1 MNISTFAV
9 KRPITTLMVILSI
22 VVIGIISLYRIPL
35 LYLPEISGHSLRV
48 NVPYK
53 SSSPQEVED
62 LITLHIED
70 ALGTVKHVDIIES
83 TSTDIS
89 SDVTLVFDL
98 GTDMDIATL
107 EVRDKIEQ
115 IRHKLPEDIEN
126 MRIFRFK
133 SGDLPVVEFSVSIR
147 GEISELYD
155 IVEDVLKPR
164 IQRINGVAN
173 VNVLGIEQKQLFIEL
188 DLERLKSHKI
198 DTFALRRHLRLS
210 NINVSAGDITEGSTK
225 YIIHTIGEFQ
235 NVNEVANLPVNEKGI
250 RLSDVADV
258 RFDFP
263 TKKTYQRLQGRNA
276 VKVRV
281 MKSSDAN
288 MVAVAREVIS
298 TLNKIKADPKMDK
311 LEIYV
316 YRDRS
321 QPILERLKNLRNAGF
336 LGGSLVI
343 FILFFFLRNIRSA
356 MIITAAIPIS
366 VLCTFGLMF
375 LLRRFAGSEVTL
387 NIISLTGLMLA
398 IGMLVDPAIVV
409 LENIFRHKQEN
420 NLGAKEAAIT
430 GSNEVSTAI
439 IAATATTIC
448 VFVPLVFLSRSRMG
462 IFMHDFG
469 LSICSA
475 LVSSLFVAL
484 TLIPLVASRLLKF
497 SAATNDRKE
506 NNKNI
511 EESQSSQYH
520 VKNYPLSTPSQG
532 RDKGEVIKSD
542 RTLTDFENMQKSFL
556 IKYLSD
562 PYAKLIE
569 LTLRF
574 RWITAV
580 ITILI
585 VILAYYLY
593 GHLEKGVVREGIY
606 REVHLQVDT
615 PKSYGIDD
623 TKILFERLEGI
634 LQESKDVLEIKTIS
648 SSFDRSGG
656 SLAIYLVKQDE
667 AKRSVSTL
675 SEEIRH
681 LLPVIPGVKYRRLFR
696 RGPDGKEVSI
706 EIKGRNMHT
715 LTRLADDIKER
726 LATIPDLNEIDT
738 NLEKGKDEIIV
749 AIDREKAKKYRLTSE
764 RIAFGISGS
773 LGSRAVSK
781 FKVEDKE
788 IDINLQLKEED
799 RQRLDQ
805 LKNLE
810 FEDTEKKGVVLGR
823 VADFKRRIGP
833 KAIERKD
840 RKPIVIITANYKE
853 KGLEKIREEIKTKMA
868 DFSLPAGYVWS
879 LGEEFKRY
887 ERAEAE
893 SRFGLILAII
903 LIYLIMA
910 SLFESYIHPL
920 TILLTIPFAFT
931 GVAIVFFL
939 ADLPLDSLSRL
950 GLLLLCGLVVNN
962 AIVLIDYVNRLRR
975 SGMDKYDAIVKGG
988 RDRLRP
994 ILMTSFTTIFGL
1006 LPMILPLLIPVLYGP
1021 FEGREKIWAPVGLVV
1036 ISGLITSTI
1045 LTLIIMP
1052 TIYSLI
1058 DDLGRW
1064 MKKLFVV
1071 A

>member
-1 MNISTFAV
+1 
-9 KRPITTLMVILSI
+9 
-22 VVIGIISLYRIPL
+22 
-35 LYLPEISGHSLRV
+35 
-48 NVPYK
+48 
-53 SSSPQEVED
+53 
-62 LITLHIED
+62 
-70 ALGTVKHVDIIES
+70 
-83 TSTDIS
+83 
-89 SDVTLVFDL
+89 
-98 GTDMDIATL
+98 
-107 EVRDKIEQ
+107 
-115 IRHKLPEDIEN
+115 
-126 MRIFRFK
+126 
-133 SGDLPVVEFSVSIR
+133 
-147 GEISELYD
+147 
-155 IVEDVLKPR
+155 
-164 IQRINGVAN
+164 
-173 VNVLGIEQKQLFIEL
+173 
-188 DLERLKSHKI
+188 
-198 DTFALRRHLRLS
+198 
-210 NINVSAGDITEGSTK
+210 
-225 YIIHTIGEFQ
+225 
-235 NVNEVANLPVNEKGI
+235 
-250 RLSDVADV
+250 
-258 RFDFP
+258 
-263 TKKTYQRLQGRNA
+263 
-276 VKVRV
+276 
-281 MKSSDAN
+281 
-288 MVAVAREVIS
+288 
-298 TLNKIKADPKMDK
+298 
-311 LEIYV
+311 
-316 YRDRS
+316 
-321 QPILERLKNLRNAGF
+321 
-336 LGGSLVI
+336 
-343 FILFFFLRNIRSA
+343 
-356 MIITAAIPIS
+356 
-366 VLCTFGLMF
+366 
-375 LLRRFAGSEVTL
+375 
-387 NIISLTGLMLA
+387 
-398 IGMLVDPAIVV
+398 
-409 LENIFRHKQEN
+409 
-420 NLGAKEAAIT
+420 
-430 GSNEVSTAI
+430 
-439 IAATATTIC
+439 
-448 VFVPLVFLSRSRMG
+448 
-462 IFMHDFG
+462 
-469 LSICSA
+469 
-475 LVSSLFVAL
+475 
-484 TLIPLVASRLLKF
+484 
-497 SAATNDRKE
+497 
-506 NNKNI
+506 
-511 EESQSSQYH
+511 
-520 VKNYPLSTPSQG
+520 
-532 RDKGEVIKSD
+532 
-542 RTLTDFENMQKSFL
+542 MQKSFL
-556 IKYLSD
+556 TKYLSD
-562 PYAKLIE
+562 PYTRFIE

-574 RWITAV
+574 RWITAG

-623 TKILFERLEGI
+623 TKMLFERLEGI
-634 LQESKDVLEIKTIS
+634 LQERKDELEIKTIS

-656 SLAIYLVKQDE
+656 SLAIYLVKQEE

-681 LLPVIPGVKYRRLFR
+681 LLPVIPGVKYRKRFR
-696 RGPDGKEVSI
+696 YGHDGKEVSI

-726 LATIPDLNEIDT
+726 LATIPDLSDVDT

-749 AIDREKAKKYRLTSE
+749 AIDREKVKKYGLTSQ

-781 FKVEDKE
+781 FKVKDKE

-810 FEDTEKKGVVLGR
+810 FKDTEKEGVVLGR

-840 RKPIVIITANYKE
+840 RKPIVIITAQYKE
-853 KGLEKIREEIKTKMA
+853 KGLRKIMEDIKAKMA

-920 TILLTIPFAFT
+920 TIMLTIPFAFT

-962 AIVLIDYVNRLRR
+962 AIVLIDYINRLRR

-1006 LPMILPLLIPVLYGP
+1006 LPMTLPLLIPVLYGP

-1036 ISGLITSTI
+1036 ISGLFTSTI

-1064 MKKLFVV
+1064 MKKLF
-1071 A
+1071 AIA